1 MTPIYGERGKATS
14 CRRIGG
20 MFRIRVKTG
29 HKNTAEDFCPGKT
42 SACLVAYVRSHSP
55 RSSIRAKA
63 GVRKRFC
70 QSVIQQAVFTHM
82 KRNRSSVREGLR
94 FWTDFPMAGFYT
106 YPELTHSSPSAT
118 AFTWRVLA
126 RRAGPI
132 WTYGTEAAIRRHK
145 SFGARVRIA
154 VFPSDPGSCA
164 LKSPVI
170 PSASPQIWPKSAGSP
185 K

>member
-1 MTPIYGERGKATS
+1 
-14 CRRIGG
+14 
-20 MFRIRVKTG
+20 MFGIRVKTG
-29 HKNTAEDFCPGKT
+29 QKNTAEDVRPGKT
-42 SACLVAYVRSHSP
+42 TACMVVQVGSHSP
-55 RSSIRAKA
+55 RSSIRAEA

-70 QSVIQQAVFTHM
+70 QSVIQHAVFTRM
-82 KRNRSSVREGLR
+82 KLNRSSVREGLL

-145 SFGARVRIA
+145 SFGARVRTA